1 MLGLALKNMTP
12 VLVFS
17 LIQYEGNSNA
27 LVAAPELTKIY
38 IEAHALKRPG
48 ASSESAG
55 ENKGPESS
63 IKS

>member
-1 MLGLALKNMTP
+1 MLGLALGNMTP

-55 ENKGPESS
+55 
-63 IKS
+63 